1 VSRFEITTVPPGS
14 AAAPVDDLIGRA
26 EAALDHELIG
36 ARHPDGLVAWAP
48 GRSRALA
55 FAQAIRSDRRWDV
68 ELAYDRDGGHEAWAA
83 AAAVLSA
90 AVDRA
95 GTAGGG
101 PVHLWITHP
110 EPAHDDLAAAVGLA
124 PERDLW
130 QMRRA
135 LPVGEQYSLVT
146 RPFVV
151 GQDEEAW
158 VAVNNRA
165 FAWHPEQSGWTV
177 ADVVAREA
185 EPWFDPAG
193 FLLHEETGSL
203 LGFCWTK
210 VHAAHEPPLG
220 EIYVIA
226 VDPAAHQRGL
236 GRRLTL
242 AGLDHLAGRGLTVGM
257 LYVDAGNAPA
267 TRLYEDLGFTVDHVD
282 RAYATTA

>member
-1 VSRFEITTVPPGS
+1 VGRFEITPVPPGS
-14 AAAPVDDLIGRA
+14 AAGPVDDLIGRA
-26 EAALDHELIG
+26 EAALDHELVG
-36 ARHPDGLVAWAP
+36 ARHSDGLVAWAP

-68 ELAYDRDGGHEAWAA
+68 ELAFDRDGGDEAWAA
-83 AAAVLSA
+83 AVEVLTA

-95 GTAGGG
+95 GEAGGG

-110 EPAHDDLAAAVGLA
+110 EAAHDELAAAVGLA

-135 LPVGEQYSLVT
+135 LPVGEEHDLAT

-193 FLLHEETGSL
+193 FLLHEEAGRL
-203 LGFCWTK
+203 VGFCWTK

-226 VDPAAHQRGL
+226 VDPAAHGRGL

-267 TRLYEDLGFTVDHVD
+267 TRLYADLGFTVDHVD